1 MSTEIQTQ
9 PRDLIGKTALDA
21 EGLRQNLRMILG
33 LLFDLR
39 LVGSQACGHLS
50 ALNGLPALQL
60 QLDGIVQTACEAT
73 ETLSEHLRVLDAAA
87 KPCSTDAAPAPVPA
101 PPPGERSTAAM
112 LDRIANRILTMA
124 NIIGGVHDHLDTAD
138 ASTADVLRAIKDVFE
153 EQAWPLTPENSRHRQ
168 KEHANE
174 QR

>member
-9 PRDLIGKTALDA
+9 PPALTGKAALDA
-21 EGLRQNLRMILG
+21 ETLRQNLRMILA

-73 ETLSEHLRVLDAAA
+73 ETLSERLRVLDAAA
-87 KPCSTDAAPAPVPA
+87 KPCSPDAAPTPVLA
-101 PPPGERSTAAM
+101 SPPGERSTAAM
-112 LDRIANRILTMA
+112 LDRIANRILTVA
-124 NIIGGVHDHLDTAD
+124 NIIGSVHDRLDTAD
-138 ASTADVLRAIKDVFE
+138 ASTADVLRAIKDVFQ
-153 EQAWPLTPENSRHRQ
+153 EQALALTTRELATS
-168 KEHANE
+168 KEGAC
-174 QR
+174 Q